1 MSRAQYGVSAVFL
14 FGFEA
19 ALSFHSEILVESC
32 PMNEWN
38 ELLNHLAEFPRENG
52 TAALH
57 QAASYLVEAFR
68 AAGIETQHV
77 SFTAHPLE
85 ARLLGLYVFLSCVV
99 YSCLLRKRRFLVAG
113 VLSLLIPVPAIL
125 DVEFG
130 LPLFGGL
137 RGEHQENI
145 VARIPARSPQQ
156 RLIFTAHYDT
166 KTDLFDHVVRAPI
179 TAVGFPLCGLMIA
192 AAFTGLATRK
202 MSRPSKALER
212 LANLAG
218 VAAAL
223 YGFAFL
229 LAFSA
234 GAMLRARSPGAL
246 DDGAAC
252 AILVR
257 AARELAQAPPL
268 EQTDLEIILFSAE
281 ELGAE
286 GSAQYVK
293 SRFPQ
298 RDALPTYVVNLDPV
312 GASSHLA
319 VLGKEKRLLRAYL
332 PDPRIVAGLARVYSQ
347 TTGSSLDLTSHA
359 GFTDGI
365 SFAVHGIPTATL
377 ISEVPPFDI
386 PRGMHSGKDNL
397 SRIDLSS
404 LDLTKK
410 LIIHFAQEA
419 DANSMKF

>member
-1 MSRAQYGVSAVFL
+1 M
-14 FGFEA
+14 
-19 ALSFHSEILVESC
+19 
-32 PMNEWN
+32 
-38 ELLNHLAEFPRENG
+38 
-52 TAALH
+52 
-57 QAASYLVEAFR
+57 
-68 AAGIETQHV
+68 
-77 SFTAHPLE
+77 
-85 ARLLGLYVFLSCVV
+85 GLYVFISCVL
-99 YSCLLRKRRFLVAG
+99 YSCLLWKRRFLVAG

-130 LPLFGGL
+130 LPLFGGF
-137 RGEHQENI
+137 RGERQENI
-145 VARIPARSPQQ
+145 GAHVPARSPQQ

-166 KTDLFDHVVRAPI
+166 KADLCDHVARAPI
-179 TAVGFPLCGLMIA
+179 TAMALPLCGLMIA
-192 AAFTGLATRK
+192 VAFTGLAARK
-202 MSRPSKALER
+202 MSRSSKVLGR
-212 LANLAG
+212 FANLAG

-234 GAMLRARSPGAL
+234 GAVLRAPSPGAL

-257 AARELAQAPPL
+257 AAHELAQAPPL
-268 EQTDLEIILFSAE
+268 AQTDLEIILFSAE

-286 GSAQYVK
+286 GSARYVK
-293 SRFPQ
+293 SRFPE
-298 RDALPTYVVNLDPV
+298 RDALPTYVVNLDPFVPRSGSPKGAHSRISSRRPTEAMVRPWLKATEVTHPV
-312 GASSHLA
+312 GASSRLA

-347 TTGSSLDLTSHA
+347 ITGSSLDLTSHA
-359 GFTDGI
+359 GFTDGV
-365 SFAVHGIPTATL
+365 SFAGHGISTATL

-386 PRGMHSGKDNL
+386 PRGMHSATDNL

-410 LIIHFAQEA
+410 LIIRFAQEA
-419 DANSMKF
+419 DANGMKF